1 MLFGGERFPFPDLAF
16 WMPEDLP
23 TTVFLQRLT
32 FFWSFKGYF
41 FSAAVAFLRG
51 NGGGVDFSLRRLGF
65 TAPVIVPEPRFG
77 ARG

>member
-1 MLFGGERFPFPDLAF
+1 VLFGGERFSFSDLAF

-41 FSAAVAFLRG
+41 FSAAVVF
-51 NGGGVDFSLRRLGF
+51 
-65 TAPVIVPEPRFG
+65 
-77 ARG
+77 